1 MKGQDEGV
9 AALLEKKTSAEW
21 RVRTRSWFPRGGC
34 KMLNE
39 VASSQKHS
47 TLLRYIQWSYLH
59 TRA

>member
-34 KMLNE
+34 NE

-47 TLLRYIQWSYLH
+47 TLLRYIQRSYLH
-59 TRA
+59 TKA